1 MISKT
6 FASAWTMRR
15 RSSGSPQASIDIF
28 YAAVA
33 AGDCALRRV
42 SAQTPQRVEPVAI
55 LCAVLLRFRPC
66 PPHLATRTACR
77 SVRPAKSI
85 AFPKLRATPSTP
97 RNAPARKLTRSGAAT
112 LKPDACWPL
121 LRLWGYS
128 GSLRSG
134 QVAWSRRAVARPRS
148 LGALPG
154 RMERRVFPLD
164 TPRLALRE
172 ARQDVL
178 PRRCAA
184 HFTALAVSA
193 SGARSSL

>member
-15 RSSGSPQASIDIF
+15 RSSGSPQASIEIF

-55 LCAVLLRFRPC
+55 LFAVLLRFRPC

-85 AFPKLRATPSTP
+85 AFPKLRATPLHSTERASKKADTLRCGHPQAGCMLAAAQALGIFGEPSQRPSGMEPP
-97 RNAPARKLTRSGAAT
+97 RCCAPALTRRAAWEDGE
-112 LKPDACWPL
+112 KGIPV
-121 LRLWGYS
+121 GYS
-128 GSLRSG
+128 
-134 QVAWSRRAVARPRS
+134 AA
-148 LGALPG
+148 GAP
-154 RMERRVFPLD
+154 
-164 TPRLALRE
+164 
-172 ARQDVL
+172 
-178 PRRCAA
+178 
-184 HFTALAVSA
+184 
-193 SGARSSL
+193 